1 MSEHEAREAIER
13 QDEDRER
20 DEEIRAQDEESD
32 VEAHVMHSPQIRSPR
47 D

>member
-1 MSEHEAREAIER
+1 MSEHEAREAIEG

-20 DEEIRAQDEESD
+20 DEQVAAQDEESD
-32 VEAHVMHSPQIRSPR
+32 VEAHVMHTPQIRSPR